1 MCQSY
6 QQAPLRYFQ
15 IQFVVKGAKDV
26 DQDVEIK
33 SDHA

>member
-6 QQAPLRYFQ
+6 QQALLSYFQ
-15 IQFVVKGAKDV
+15 IQFVIYRTKDV
-26 DQDVEIK
+26 DQDMEIK